1 MTPSP
6 RRLAPWIIAGLV
18 ALLCMVAL
26 FGRHQV
32 ATWMKKGASGGLTG
46 AAALS
51 PSAPPSVTPR
61 VEVPLDA
68 RRRQLIG
75 VRTTTVTRRSMTST
89 IRAVGVVKADE
100 TRLTDVNVKIDGWIR
115 ELKVD
120 ATGQNVAKAAPLFS
134 LYSPD
139 LLATEREYVLAV
151 KGGNELRDSVVPD
164 ARARTESLAASAR
177 QRLQLW
183 DLPADEIAR
192 LEQSLEAHD
201 TVTFRSPAD
210 GVVLEKVAMAGMH
223 VTAGQTLYRLGNL
236 GVVWIEADAYEHD
249 LPAIR
254 VGASARV
261 TLDAYPTAPL
271 TARVVF
277 ISPSLQPDTRTA
289 KVRFTVSNPDGRLK
303 PGMYASVELATS
315 SNAALIVPID
325 AVLDSGREQ
334 LVFVANGDG
343 TFVPRHV
350 QVGARWPDAAEIL
363 SGVKDGDQV
372 ATSAAFF
379 LDSESQLRAGVDAY
393 AEAAAPSAPQAPS
406 ASPLVIALNAPSDPA
421 KAGENT
427 FEVVVQDQSSRPIA
441 DADVTVQLFMPAM
454 PTMSMPAMRNTVKTT
469 TVGNGVYRGSGEIM
483 MAGRW
488 EVTITVMRN
497 GQRLGSQQSTLVAR

>member
-1 MTPSP
+1 
-6 RRLAPWIIAGLV
+6 
-18 ALLCMVAL
+18 
-26 FGRHQV
+26 
-32 ATWMKKGASGGLTG
+32 
-46 AAALS
+46 
-51 PSAPPSVTPR
+51 
-61 VEVPLDA
+61 
-68 RRRQLIG
+68 
-75 VRTTTVTRRSMTST
+75 
-89 IRAVGVVKADE
+89 
-100 TRLTDVNVKIDGWIR
+100 
-115 ELKVD
+115 
-120 ATGQNVAKAAPLFS
+120 
-134 LYSPD
+134 
-139 LLATEREYVLAV
+139 
-151 KGGNELRDSVVPD
+151 
-164 ARARTESLAASAR
+164 
-177 QRLQLW
+177 
-183 DLPADEIAR
+183 
-192 LEQSLEAHD
+192 
-201 TVTFRSPAD
+201 
-210 GVVLEKVAMAGMH
+210 
-223 VTAGQTLYRLGNL
+223 
-236 GVVWIEADAYEHD
+236 
-249 LPAIR
+249 
-254 VGASARV
+254 
-261 TLDAYPTAPL
+261 
-271 TARVVF
+271 
-277 ISPSLQPDTRTA
+277 
-289 KVRFTVSNPDGRLK
+289 VRFTVSNPDGRLK